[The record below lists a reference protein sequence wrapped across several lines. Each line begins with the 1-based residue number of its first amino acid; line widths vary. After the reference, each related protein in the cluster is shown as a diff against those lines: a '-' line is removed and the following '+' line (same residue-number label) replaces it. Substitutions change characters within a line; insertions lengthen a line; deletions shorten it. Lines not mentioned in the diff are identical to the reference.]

1 VSDLL
6 VISEDKIDNMILDT
20 SRMIHALIQIF
31 SECEMMSDKD
41 ELSNLQSTF
50 NQISMN
56 IYSLAQYEE
65 LFIANVIMNEDQLR
79 DDTLKMKTA

>member
-1 VSDLL
+1 
-6 VISEDKIDNMILDT
+6 
-20 SRMIHALIQIF
+20 MIHALIQIF
-31 SECEMMSDKD
+31 SECEIMSDKD